1 MPIVRITRRRGRP
14 ADENRRLL
22 DAAHAALVE
31 GFKIPE
37 SDRHQML
44 IELDAASFEITAD
57 RTPAFTLVEITAFP
71 GRSVEAKRKLFQAMA
86 RRFEAVGVSPADTFV
101 VISDP
106 PLENWSPRNGV
117 SSFDEKP
124 GFKLDV

>member
-1 MPIVRITRRRGRP
+1 MPLVRITRRQGRP

-22 DAAHAALVE
+22 AAVHDALVE

-37 SDRHQML
+37 ADRHQAL

-71 GRSVEAKRKLFQAMA
+71 GRSVAAKRTLYQSMA
-86 RRFEAVGVSPADTFV
+86 RRFEAAGVSPRDLFV
-101 VISDP
+101 VINEP

>member
-1 MPIVRITRRRGRP
+1 MPFVRITRRHGRP
-14 ADENRRLL
+14 EDENRRLL
-22 DAAHAALVE
+22 DAVHAALVE
-31 GFKIPE
+31 AFKIPE
-37 SDRHQML
+37 ADRHQVL

-71 GRSVEAKRKLFQAMA
+71 GRSVGAKRTLFQSMA
-86 RRFEAVGVSPADTFV
+86 RRFEAAGVNPKDLFV
-101 VISDP
+101 VITEP

-117 SSFDEKP
+117 SSFDVAP